1 MLNLNWCGG
10 ILPCLGAHGTYFNN
24 CLFRCFL
31 PKNIHTFSFL
41 SFCDTLLTES
51 VMFILKISPGNGLFP
66 QKLPRGTFHIT
77 CFIRQVWISYKL
89 ERFLHGCSKQ
99 GRHCVFPVCL
109 STLSVNIV
117 CQPRRPKRLQK
128 LDLFWEVAGLKHFF
142 QLGTVCSRGRVVKA
156 MD

>member
-10 ILPCLGAHGTYFNN
+10 ILPCLGAHRTYFNN
-24 CLFRCFL
+24 YLFRWFL
-31 PKNIHTFSFL
+31 PKNIDTFSFL
-41 SFCDTLLTES
+41 SCCDTLLTES

-66 QKLPRGTFHIT
+66 KKLPRGTFHIT
-77 CFIRQVWISYKL
+77 CFIRQVWISYRL

-99 GRHCVFPVCL
+99 ERDIVCL
-109 STLSVNIV
+109 PRLPVNIV
-117 CQPRRPKRLQK
+117 CQPRRPKRLQR